1 LSRKRPSP
9 SAVAT
14 SASRASVEELRERG
28 GVEPVQDQHLRAGQ
42 QSRVQLEARILR
54 GRADQHYRAVLDIG
68 QEAVLLR
75 AIEAVDLVH
84 EQQSLFPD
92 PHMVERLCEHL
103 LEIRNPGK
111 DRRNGDKAHAD
122 RIGE

>member
-1 LSRKRPSP
+1 RAQRLRKLDREERLGLVEQEA
-9 SAVAT
+9 AVAVGGGDQR
-14 SASRASVEELRERG
+14 RARFVREREGALHQRLGPVEELRERG

-75 AIEAVDLVH
+75 AI
-84 EQQSLFPD
+84 
-92 PHMVERLCEHL
+92 
-103 LEIRNPGK
+103 
-111 DRRNGDKAHAD
+111 
-122 RIGE
+122 